1 MTAPHRIIHQL
12 GSHFLLL
19 FYAIRA
25 LPTLQIQP
33 VRMVFYRQIY
43 FTGWEP
49 SRTLALLALLCGAMV
64 ATQAIRLAGGDSTL
78 VVKSMA
84 WVIVRELGP
93 LLAALIIIAR
103 SSPAIA
109 SELALMKHGGEIA
122 SLQQMGI
129 PPLDY
134 LIVPRILG
142 VTLAVTVLTIYFQ
155 LVAIGGGLAISAMF
169 QDISFID
176 QGERFLSMVNPFEL
190 LQSVFKGLLFG
201 LIIASIS
208 CHQGLSVGKSLTEI
222 PQVVIKAVTR
232 SMLGVFLCNIL
243 FELPGFLA

>member
-1 MTAPHRIIHQL
+1 MTAPRSITRQV
-12 GSHFLLL
+12 GGYFLLL
-19 FYAIRA
+19 AYAASAWRVLRIR
-25 LPTLQIQP
+25 PIRT
-33 VRMVFYRQIY
+33 VFYRQIY

-64 ATQAIRLAGGDSTL
+64 ATQTIRLAGGDSSL

-109 SELALMKHGGEIA
+109 SELALMKHRGEIA

-134 LIVPRILG
+134 LIVPRIFGL
-142 VTLAVTVLTIYFQ
+142 TLSVMALTIHFQ
-155 LVAIGGGLAISAMF
+155 FVAIGGGLAISALF
-169 QDISFID
+169 QDVSFID
-176 QGERFLSMVNPFEL
+176 QVERFLSLVNPFEL
-190 LQSVFKGLLFG
+190 LQSVIKGLWFG
-201 LIIASIS
+201 LIIAAIS
-208 CHQGLSVGKSLTEI
+208 CYHGLSVGESLTEI
-222 PQVVIKAVTR
+222 PQVVIKAVTH
-232 SMLGVFLCNIL
+232 SMLVVFLCNAL
-243 FELPGFLA
+243 FKLPGFLI